1 MKKESVVKKSAK
13 KQDDIY
19 DVCMQNVDRYFSDI
33 KKTTATYL
41 QSVTDLQQEIVRSWR
56 NTIDSAVT
64 FQQKFVSNSPTNM
77 KIPGLTTKLVDEVYE
92 QLNKAHALQNQML
105 LASIDAIGQNIK
117 SFNNNVKSF
126 TELRNK
132 MVESYLSLMK
142 MPKVDAETLKKAISS
157 YKKDTPKIEL
167 KKVR

>member
-1 MKKESVVKKSAK
+1 MKKGAK

-56 NTIDSAVT
+56 NTIDTAIT
-64 FQQKFVSNSPTNM
+64 FQQKFVSNSSINM
-77 KIPGLTTKLVDEVYE
+77 KTPGLTTKLVDAVYE
-92 QLNKAHALQNQML
+92 QLNKAHELQNQML
-105 LASIDAIGQNIK
+105 IASIDAIGQNVK

-132 MVESYLSLMK
+132 MIESYLSLMK

-157 YKKDTPKIEL
+157 YKKDMPKIEL

>member
-1 MKKESVVKKSAK
+1 MKKESVVKKSPK

-77 KIPGLTTKLVDEVYE
+77 KIPGLTTKLVDDVYE

-105 LASIDAIGQNIK
+105 LASIYAIGLNIK

-126 TELRNK
+126 T
-132 MVESYLSLMK
+132 
-142 MPKVDAETLKKAISS
+142 
-157 YKKDTPKIEL
+157 
-167 KKVR
+167 

>member
-1 MKKESVVKKSAK
+1 MKKSAK

-19 DVCMQNVDRYFSDI
+19 DVCIQNVDRYFSEI

-56 NTIDSAVT
+56 NTIDSAIT
-64 FQQKFVSNSPTNM
+64 FQQKFANNTPVNM
-77 KIPGLTTKLVDEVYE
+77 KIPGLTTKLVDDVYG
-92 QLNKAHALQNQML
+92 QLNKANALQNQML

-117 SFNNNVKSF
+117 SFNNNVKAF

-132 MVESYLSLMK
+132 MIESYLSLMR

-157 YKKDTPKIEL
+157 YKKDTTNIEL

>member
-1 MKKESVVKKSAK
+1 MKKSAK

-19 DVCMQNVDRYFSDI
+19 DVCIQNVDKYFSDI

-56 NTIDSAVT
+56 NTIDSAIT
-64 FQQKFVSNSPTNM
+64 FQQKFANNSSINM
-77 KIPGLTTKLVDEVYE
+77 KIPGLTTKLVDDVYE
-92 QLNKAHALQNQML
+92 QLNKAHELQNQVL
-105 LASIDAIGQNIK
+105 IASIDAIGQNIK
-117 SFNNNVKSF
+117 SFNNNVKAF

-132 MVESYLSLMK
+132 MIESYLSLMK
-142 MPKVDAETLKKAISS
+142 MPKVDAETLKNAISS
-157 YKKDTPKIEL
+157 YKKDTANIEL

>member
-1 MKKESVVKKSAK
+1 MKKESVMKKSAK

-56 NTIDSAVT
+56 NTIDSAIT
-64 FQQKFVSNSPTNM
+64 FQQKFTNNSSLNM
-77 KIPGLTTKLVDEVYE
+77 KTPWMTTKLVDDVYE
-92 QLNKAHALQNQML
+92 QFTKAHALQNQML

-126 TELRNK
+126 AELRNK
-132 MVESYLSLMK
+132 MTESYLSLMR

-157 YKKDTPKIEL
+157 YKKGVPNIEL